1 VLNGGRLSV
10 SSMRAVVTAVSDRL
24 SARAARMS
32 RSANCC
38 HFSRCWSRSGCD
50 NSMSR
55 ASESVLSTPVG
66 SVDGRVAYL
75 AGLLRASRQKLRLL
89 KALKNIEWQHGRT
102 INEARFSSAQACIFL
117 LTWRGTSAMPFA
129 ASSLRASACVC
140 GMFVRRCPELPT
152 AYYNRSEVAKCIS
165 NAQNAQNSC
174 ATPAGFTP
182 GVQTLAAQ

>member
-1 VLNGGRLSV
+1 MRKRFWYFEFYDCNG
-10 SSMRAVVTAVSDRL
+10 
-24 SARAARMS
+24 RAAKWWKTCEKLSEICNVARQIKGQGIL
-32 RSANCC
+32 RIIAPLVA
-38 HFSRCWSRSGCD
+38 
-50 NSMSR
+50 
-55 ASESVLSTPVG
+55 ASIPPEIA
-66 SVDGRVAYL
+66 VAE
-75 AGLLRASRQKLRLL
+75 
-89 KALKNIEWQHGRT
+89 ALKNIGWQHGRT

-117 LTWRGTSAMPFA
+117 LTWCGTSAMPFA

-182 GVQTLAAQ
+182 GVQTLAAR